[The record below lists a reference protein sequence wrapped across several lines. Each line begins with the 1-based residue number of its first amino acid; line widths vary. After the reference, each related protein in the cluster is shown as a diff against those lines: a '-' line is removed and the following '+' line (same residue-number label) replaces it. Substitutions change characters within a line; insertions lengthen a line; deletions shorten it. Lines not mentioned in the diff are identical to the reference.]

1 MTPTGT
7 VPYMRSRVLAPI
19 FAGCALLA
27 ATTFILALSP
37 FELPGD
43 QGTAGPSGATP
54 RADTGADLE
63 GKVILVTGSTGG
75 LGREVAY
82 DLGARGAHVI
92 VHGRSEERG
101 REVVERIEAEGPGTA
116 RFYRADLA
124 SFDEVRR
131 FGHALLRDY
140 DRLDVL
146 VHNAGVWVDADD
158 ERQLSQDGHEL
169 HMQVNYFSTFL
180 LTELLLPLIEA
191 SAPARIVNVASAA
204 QRELDFDDI
213 MMDEGYSDG
222 RGYAQ
227 SKLAQIL
234 FTMDL
239 AERLADRDI
248 SVVALHPATMMDT
261 DMVLSRGAE
270 PRASVDEG
278 TQAVMHLIAGS
289 EVESGGYYNGM
300 TRAEAHD
307 QAYDPE
313 ARAQLRQI
321 SQRLTAP
328 WLSSP

>member
-1 MTPTGT
+1 
-7 VPYMRSRVLAPI
+7 MRSRKLASI
-19 FAGCALLA
+19 LTGCALLA
-27 ATTFILALSP
+27 AATLILTLSP
-37 FELPGD
+37 TELRGE
-43 QGTAGPSGATP
+43 QGASGASGAAP
-54 RADTGADLE
+54 QADGRADLE
-63 GKVILVTGSTGG
+63 GQVILITGSTGG

-82 DLGARGAHVI
+82 ELGARGAHVI

-124 SFDEVRR
+124 SFDEVRA
-131 FGHALLRDY
+131 FGDALVRDY

-158 ERQLSQDGHEL
+158 ERQMSHDGHEL

-180 LTELLLPLIEA
+180 LTELLLPLLEE

-213 MMDEGYSDG
+213 MMDEDYSDG

-234 FTMDL
+234 FTKDL

-248 SVVALHPATMMDT
+248 SAVALHPATMMDT

-278 TQAVMHLIAGS
+278 TEAVMYLITDAD
-289 EVESGGYYNGM
+289 VESGAYYNGL
-300 TRAEAHD
+300 TRAEAHA

>member
-1 MTPTGT
+1 
-7 VPYMRSRVLAPI
+7 MRSRKLASI
-19 FAGCALLA
+19 LTGCALMA
-27 ATTFILALSP
+27 AAALILTLSP
-37 FELPGD
+37 PELRGD
-43 QGTAGPSGATP
+43 QGASGPSDASP
-54 RADTGADLE
+54 HADARAHLE
-63 GKVILVTGSTGG
+63 GQVILVTGSTGG

-82 DLGARGAHVI
+82 ELGARGAHVI

-124 SFDEVRR
+124 SFDEVRVL
-131 FGHALLRDY
+131 GHAILRDY

-158 ERQLSQDGHEL
+158 ERQMSHDGHEL

-180 LTELLLPLIEA
+180 LTELLLPLLEE

-234 FTMDL
+234 FTKDL

-248 SVVALHPATMMDT
+248 SAVALHPATMMDT

-278 TQAVMHLIAGS
+278 TEAVMHLITAS
-289 EVESGGYYNGM
+289 EVESGAYYNGL